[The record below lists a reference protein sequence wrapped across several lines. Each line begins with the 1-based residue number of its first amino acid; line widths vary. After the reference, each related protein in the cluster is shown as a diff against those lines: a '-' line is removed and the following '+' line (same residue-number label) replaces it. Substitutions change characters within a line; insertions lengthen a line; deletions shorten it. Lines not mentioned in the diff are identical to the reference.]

1 MQVRTLDNL
10 ECDGAV
16 PFNIQVPSDRQV
28 VVNLL
33 IHSADLSAQCFPTTV
48 ARVWEERITR
58 EFEHQAAREKAQ
70 GIQAAEF
77 MQNLSNPLLRRQN
90 QVNFIDVVLVP
101 WWRACTRIF
110 PGFRACYKNL
120 LVNRAY
126 YNNSDEEHST
136 APSPQSLS
144 STVNLPPQ
152 PQQLPLQPGAHRSNQ
167 SHAHGHAQPEQKDD
181 VDGDDDSSE
190 VALAAHLDQQL
201 GVDGE
206 QQLERDSDTE
216 QIEHTHAHAHDHEQ

>member
-70 GIQAAEF
+70 GIQVAEF

-152 PQQLPLQPGAHRSNQ
+152 PQQPPLQPGAQRSNQ

-206 QQLERDSDTE
+206 EQLERDSETE
-216 QIEHTHAHAHDHEQ
+216 QIDHTHAHAHDHEQ